1 MGNFLKVVFA
11 AIIIVGLL
19 VTFGSTFVLAFSHDA
34 GSFTA
39 ALIGMALTA
48 LAGLGYKAA
57 DTRKA

>member
-1 MGNFLKVVFA
+1 MGNLLKVVFA

-19 VTFGSTFVLAFSHDA
+19 VTFGSTFVLALAQDA